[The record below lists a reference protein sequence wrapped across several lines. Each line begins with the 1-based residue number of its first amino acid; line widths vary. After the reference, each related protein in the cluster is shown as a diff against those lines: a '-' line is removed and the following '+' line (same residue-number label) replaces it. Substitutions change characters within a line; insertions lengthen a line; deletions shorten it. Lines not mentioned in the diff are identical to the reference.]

1 MKSRKKE
8 SFVVAALVA
17 ALLALAATLAYPS
30 HGQSGATP
38 AAGQQTS
45 QEVARTADAAKP
57 TDANKPANA
66 DANAATRAGAPDGT
80 TVATP
85 TASAAAASSASAA
98 AFADAA
104 RQNAALR
111 ANLDWVFGGKQQRGW
126 TIYEPL
132 IARTVAAQTPSD
144 TDDFALAVSRW
155 QSSFGL
161 QPSGVLDRDSW
172 MRLVAEWQSRRL
184 KDHTYPSPDQ
194 LVTVSPAEFYDT
206 ARPALL
212 RQVERSTYAAY
223 RRMIAAAAADK
234 SLGLQLDANG
244 ELADSEKFLKI
255 VSAFR
260 PKEYQDQ
267 LRRQQPEAGRA
278 ALAVHSPHFTG
289 RALDLYVG
297 GYDPVST
304 KDDNRALQTQTKAY
318 RWLVRHAEEFGFRP
332 YYYEPWHWEYVGN

>member
-8 SFVVAALVA
+8 SLVVAALA
-17 ALLALAATLAYPS
+17 AAVLAVAATLALPS
-30 HGQSGATP
+30 HGQSGASP
-38 AAGQQTS
+38 AARQAS
-45 QEVARTADAAKP
+45 QEVARTADATKAA
-57 TDANKPANA
+57 DANKPAT
-66 DANAATRAGAPDGT
+66 DATTNAATRANATAATST
-80 TVATP
+80 TN
-85 TASAAAASSASAA
+85 AAAASSASAV

-111 ANLDWVFGGKQQRGW
+111 DSLDWVFGGKQQRGW

-132 IARTVAAQTPSD
+132 IARTVAAQAASESN
-144 TDDFALAVSRW
+144 DFALAVSRW

-194 LVTVSPAEFYDT
+194 LVTVSSSEFYDT
-206 ARPALL
+206 ARPAQL
-212 RQVERSTYAAY
+212 RQVERTTYAAY
-223 RRMIAAAAADK
+223 RRMIAAAVADK
-234 SLGLQLDANG
+234 SLGLRADADG
-244 ELADSEKFLKI
+244 SLAADERFLKI

-278 ALAVHSPHFTG
+278 ALAVNSPHFTG

-304 KDDNRALQTQTKAY
+304 KDDNRALQTQTKVY
-318 RWLVRHAEEFGFRP
+318 QWLVKNAESFGFRP